1 MTDGSETAEPAD
13 LAEPEWVTYHLVPT
27 GEWEA
32 APPDEPYTPVAFDR
46 DGFIHTTHTASEV
59 AAAGNRYYRADPRP
73 HLAVVIDLRRVTAP
87 WRYDGDARFPHI
99 YGPLNRDAVL
109 AVPTAPRQADG
120 TFLPPTWAEPQ
131 SRAVD
136 LVTPKIGVNVAL
148 FDAAGR
154 VLLTQRRD
162 NALWCLPSGHM
173 DLGETVAEAGIREAV
188 EETGL
193 RIAVDNIS
201 GVYSDPW
208 LTLRIGLGLRYH
220 IVNIVV
226 RGHVIGGI
234 LLRETD
240 ETLDA
245 GWFAPDDLPPLVS
258 SHVCRIADAHA
269 NGDKPVLA

>member
-1 MTDGSETAEPAD
+1 MNAAVEPAEP
-13 LAEPEWVTYHLVPT
+13 AEPEWVTYHLVPT
-27 GEWEA
+27 DEWEA
-32 APPDEPYTPVAFDR
+32 ASPDAPYTPVAFPR

-87 WRYDGDARFPHI
+87 WQYDGDARFPHI
-99 YGPLNRDAVL
+99 YGPLNRDAII
-109 AVPTAPRQADG
+109 AVSSALRQPDG
-120 TFLPPTWAEPQ
+120 TFLPPTWAAPH
-131 SRAVD
+131 SRAGD
-136 LVTPKIGVNVAL
+136 LITPKIGVNVVL

-173 DLGETVAEAGIREAV
+173 NLGETVTDAGIRETA

-193 RIAVDNIS
+193 HIAVDDIS

-208 LTLRIGLGLRYH
+208 LTLRIGFGLRYH
-220 IVNIVV
+220 IVKFVV
-226 RGHVIGGI
+226 RGHVTGGA
-234 LLRETD
+234 LRRETD

-245 GWFAPDDLPPLVS
+245 GWFGPDDLPPLVP
-258 SHVCRIADAHA
+258 SHVRHIADARLSE
-269 NGDKPVLA
+269 KPVLA